1 MTQIQQA
8 VDLLQEV
15 GTDVGI
21 PKNVKSKIAE
31 IITFLKAQEEDS
43 IKVSKA
49 LTELERLSE
58 DINVEPYTRSQLFNV
73 ASILEVV

>member
-15 GTDVGI
+15 GTDAGI
-21 PKNVKSKIAE
+21 PKNVKNKILE
-31 IITFLKAQEEDS
+31 IINFLKAQEEDS

-49 LTELERLSE
+49 LSELERLSE

-73 ASILEVV
+73 ASILEIV